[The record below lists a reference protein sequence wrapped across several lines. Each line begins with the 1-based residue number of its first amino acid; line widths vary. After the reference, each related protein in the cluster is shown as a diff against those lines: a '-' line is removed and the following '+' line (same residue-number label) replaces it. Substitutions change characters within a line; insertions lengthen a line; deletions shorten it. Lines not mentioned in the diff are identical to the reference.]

1 MENASSSDEIIYMSP
16 HNAKF
21 PPKPAK
27 TLLYDEPLQ
36 HSFEGD
42 GRDAGMTELITPE
55 KVQGESS
62 ARHVLNHS
70 STNKPNRVQFAGDKN
85 PFGEFEHERDV
96 GLLSQEERVKVEEL
110 SSMKKGDT
118 IKKEA
123 KSVNPLEYFLINP
136 KKEDLTPKQSEN
148 QL

>member
-1 MENASSSDEIIYMSP
+1 MSP

-27 TLLYDEPLQ
+27 TLLYDEPLPP
-36 HSFEGD
+36 SFEGEC
-42 GRDAGMTELITPE
+42 RDVGMTELITPE

-62 ARHVLNHS
+62 ARRVLNHS
-70 STNKPNRVQFAGDKN
+70 STDKPSRIQFAGDKN
-85 PFGEFEHERDV
+85 PFGEFEHDKDA
-96 GLLSQEERVKVEEL
+96 GLLYREERVKEEEC
-110 SSMKKGDT
+110 SSMKKGAT

-123 KSVNPLEYFLINP
+123 KPLNPLEYFLVNP
-136 KKEDLTPKQSEN
+136 KKEDLTPKQSQH